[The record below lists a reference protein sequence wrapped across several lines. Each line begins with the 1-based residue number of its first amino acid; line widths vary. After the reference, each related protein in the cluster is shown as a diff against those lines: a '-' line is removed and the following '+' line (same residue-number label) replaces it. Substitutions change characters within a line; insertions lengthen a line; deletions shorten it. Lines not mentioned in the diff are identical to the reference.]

1 MSTESKTIG
10 AVILAA
16 GFGRR
21 FGSDKRL
28 AKLATRTVAETTLQT
43 YASVFDH
50 VRIVLRSEDQVLAS
64 LLAPYGEIVLT
75 DHAHLGMGHSLAAG
89 FADLNWQWGFVGLA
103 DMPFVASSTL
113 ALLIDEAK
121 RCDKA
126 IVRPHFEQSTDAPAQ
141 PPHGHPIGF
150 HCSLFAALAQLSG
163 DAGARQILRAHPDQI
178 HDVAVVDKGVIRDI
192 DKPEDL
198 GSS

>member
-1 MSTESKTIG
+1 MPTESESIG

-28 AKLATRTVAETTLQT
+28 AKLANRTVVETTLHT

-50 VRIVLRSEDQVLAS
+50 VRIVLRTEDQALAS

-75 DHAHLGMGHSLAAG
+75 DRAHLGMGHSLAAG
-89 FADLNWQWGFVGLA
+89 FAELNWQWGFVGLA
-103 DMPFVASSTL
+103 DMPFVTRPTL
-113 ALLIDEAK
+113 ARLVEEAM
-121 RCDKA
+121 RCDKP
-126 IVRPHFEQSTDAPAQ
+126 IVRPHLEQSAAAPAQ

-163 DAGARQILRAHPDQI
+163 DEGARQIVRAHPDQV
-178 HDVAVVDKGVIRDI
+178 HDVSVADKGVIRDI
-192 DKPEDL
+192 DEPADL
-198 GSS
+198 GFS